1 MTTYSEPVKE
11 FVVYSLLRLVLFV
24 AVFAVVLAIWIPVLG
39 NDWSI
44 VWPLLVAFLI
54 SGVLS
59 VFLLNRPRE
68 AFARRVE
75 TRAQRAAA
83 KYQDLKTKED

>member
-1 MTTYSEPVKE
+1 MKE

-75 TRAQRAAA
+75 ARAQRATA

>member
-1 MTTYSEPVKE
+1 MKE